1 MSDGCVYL
9 AGAGPG
15 DPGLLT
21 LKAARVL
28 ETADVVVYD
37 NRVSDAILD
46 RLPARA
52 ERVYAGKEAGSH
64 TMDQAAINAFLE
76 ERARSGQTVVRL
88 KGGDPFVFG
97 RGGEEA
103 EYLAERGIRFEVVPG
118 VTSAIGVPAYAG
130 IPVTHRGV
138 AASFAVVTGR
148 AGPIGEAADIEWE
161 HVAGADT
168 IVVLMGVANHDHL
181 VRTLIDCGR
190 RPDTPAAAIR
200 WGTTAQQKV
209 VIGTLTTVAARM
221 QETQLRPPAI
231 LVVGHVVSL
240 IGRMRWAENRPLF
253 GRRVLIPASYP
264 DPLTAPL
271 ESLGAEVLHVA
282 PLESGAPASWAP
294 LDQALKDLVSF
305 TTVVFADEDAVA
317 AAFARFAVLGLDAR
331 ALAGRRIVAEGETIA
346 SALDKRGIRADLVID
361 GWDSATDSGGGSIL
375 VLGSPDSQAPVVA
388 DLRRRHLPHEAP
400 PVSIVARPKWRADRI
415 RELLTTRP
423 VHAIAFP
430 DATHVRRLA
439 SVLDDEERRALR
451 PLVLA
456 VSCASAAHALRQQG
470 LEPTVLASGPVLL
483 AQALAVTTAVASGA
497 SRD

>member
-1 MSDGCVYL
+1 MSRGCVYL
-9 AGAGPG
+9 VGAGPG

-21 LKAARVL
+21 LKAACVL

-37 NRVSDAILD
+37 NLVSDAILD

-64 TMDQAAINAFLE
+64 TMDQMAINAFLE
-76 ERARSGQTVVRL
+76 ERARNEQIVVRL

-103 EYLAERGIRFEVVPG
+103 EYLAARGIRFEIVPG

-148 AGPIGEAADIEWE
+148 AGPIGEAPDIKWN
-161 HVAGADT
+161 HLVGADT

-181 VRTLIDCGR
+181 VRTLLDSGR
-190 RPDTPAAAIR
+190 RAETPVAAIR
-200 WGTTAQQKV
+200 WGTTARQRV
-209 VIGTLTTVAARM
+209 VIGTLTTIAARM
-221 QETQLRPPAI
+221 AEAKLRPPAI
-231 LVVGHVVSL
+231 LVVGEVVSL
-240 IGRMRWAENRPLF
+240 IARMRWVENRPLF
-253 GRRVLIPASYP
+253 GRRILIPTSYP

-271 ESLGAEVLHVA
+271 EGLGAEVLHVA

-294 LDQALKDLVSF
+294 LDRALKDLASF
-305 TTVVFADEDAVA
+305 ATLVFADEGAVA
-317 AAFARFAVLGLDAR
+317 AAFARFAALGLDGR
-331 ALAGRRIVAEGETIA
+331 ALAGRRIVADGELTEIA
-346 SALDKRGIRADLVID
+346 LGKRGIRADLVID
-361 GWDSATDSGGGSIL
+361 GWDSATDAGGGSFL
-375 VLGSPDSQAPVVA
+375 VLGSPDSQASIAA
-388 DLRRRHLPHEAP
+388 DLRRRGFSHEAP
-400 PVSIVARPKWRADRI
+400 PVSIATRVKWRADRI

-423 VHAIAFP
+423 VHAIVFS
-430 DATHVRRLA
+430 TTTRVRRLV
-439 SVLDDEERRALR
+439 SVLDDEERQALR

-470 LEPTVLASGPVLL
+470 LEPTVLASSPALL
-483 AQALAVTTAVASGA
+483 AQTLALTTAVASGA